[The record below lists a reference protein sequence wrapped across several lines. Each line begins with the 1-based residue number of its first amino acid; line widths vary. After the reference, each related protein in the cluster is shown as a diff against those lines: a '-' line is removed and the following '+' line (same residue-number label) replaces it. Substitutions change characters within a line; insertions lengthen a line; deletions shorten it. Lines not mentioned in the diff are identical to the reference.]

1 MKLYNFYIF
10 NRSGDCLFYREW
22 SRPQNTLHGD
32 PDEEKK
38 LVFGMLFSLKDFT
51 HKLSPRADSEDLR
64 MVKTKTFCLH
74 HYESAT
80 GLMFVLNSDTETPS
94 QYQRLEHLYK
104 NVYID
109 YIARSP
115 LYDSRSGKQ
124 IESQIFSTKVDK
136 YLLME
141 AKP

>member
-1 MKLYNFYIF
+1 
-10 NRSGDCLFYREW
+10 
-22 SRPQNTLHGD
+22 
-32 PDEEKK
+32 
-38 LVFGMLFSLKDFT
+38 
-51 HKLSPRADSEDLR
+51 